1 MVLVKRRHG
10 YPLYR
15 WGSFPRTVQRLWNE
29 RPDRPVEQRADC
41 GYLPVDAYT
50 TPESFVIQANLPG
63 VKLEAVSITIEDDK
77 LTLKAEL
84 PEPADDVEY
93 AIQERAWGEYERILR
108 FNVPIDAEAAEA
120 TFENG
125 VLTLTVPKAENAKP
139 RTIKVKTG

>member
-15 WGSFPRTVQRLWNE
+15 WNTFPRTLHHLWNE
-29 RPDRPVEQRADC
+29 RVDRPVEQHTS

-50 TPESFVIQANLPG
+50 TPESFVIQSNLPG
-63 VKLEAVSITIEDDK
+63 VKPEEVVITIEDDT
-77 LTLKAEL
+77 LTIKAEL
-84 PEPADDVEY
+84 PVAVEDVEY
-93 AIQERAWGEYERILR
+93 AIHERPSGEYERTLR

-125 VLTLTVPKAENAKP
+125 LLTLTVPKAEAAKP
-139 RTIKVKTG
+139 KKIEIKTS